1 MKKATDLFEAGFSCS
16 QAVFGRFAEENGL
29 DYDTALKIAS
39 GFGAGMARNEEV
51 CGAVTGGIMALGL
64 RYGRTS
70 DTDSSATYDTY
81 EKVNELTKRFVRENG
96 SYICKNLLGGIDLK
110 TDPDY
115 RKDVKG
121 LRVGVIEEL
130 EGEGFAPEVRARFTE
145 SLEQLRVLAAGY
157 TILVGVVDEP
167 TFGIDTPE
175 DYRRFVA
182 RRRSPLRNLSV

>member
-51 CGAVTGGIMALGL
+51 CGAVTGGMMALGL

-110 TDPDY
+110 TDQGQAEY
-115 RKDVKG
+115 AERGLIKVCERCVKSAE
-121 LRVGVIEEL
+121 RIV
-130 EGEGFAPEVRARFTE
+130 E
-145 SLEQLRVLAAGY
+145 SLM
-157 TILVGVVDEP
+157 
-167 TFGIDTPE
+167 
-175 DYRRFVA
+175 
-182 RRRSPLRNLSV
+182 